1 MNLEFKTN
9 PCDREISP
17 NSIWQHYKGDYYTI
31 IDIVIDASNE
41 NNSGKLVIY
50 QSLLDGRTFARP
62 VNEFLGVKDKV
73 TNSCRFIKCENS
85 CRFIKCETPKITKHR
100 VFDMSVTLP
109 AEGLE

>member
-50 QSLLDGRTFARP
+50 QSLLDGKTFTRP
-62 VNEFLGVKDKV
+62 VNEFLGVKDRV
-73 TNSCRFIKCENS
+73 TNS
-85 CRFIKCETPKITKHR
+85 CRFIKCETPKITNHR
-100 VFDMSVTLP
+100 VFNMFVTLP